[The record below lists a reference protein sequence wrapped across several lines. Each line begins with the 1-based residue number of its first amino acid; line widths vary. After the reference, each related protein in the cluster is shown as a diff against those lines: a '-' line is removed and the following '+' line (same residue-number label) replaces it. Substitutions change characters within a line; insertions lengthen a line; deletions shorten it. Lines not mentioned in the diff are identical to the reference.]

1 MNVSTPAA
9 LTQHSPSHWVFFPFW
24 KLPTHLPLQEF
35 TSTQREVQSNEN
47 PTQDNNILW
56 NTRHNTFLEKLLL
69 PHFHNILNDAPPGFH
84 ITLRN
89 WSISAA
95 TCKLLNSTKGHL
107 SWLVFIPF
115 YVPSIKCWP
124 SRWLPASRDG
134 PGQQLL
140 LHPGTGPPS
149 PAKKILAPGAAL

>member
-89 WSISAA
+89 WSLIEVSFKISWH
-95 TCKLLNSTKGHL
+95 THKLNYPRTIWNPQRVSYHFLLCYQFKNLLGNE
-107 SWLVFIPF
+107 WL
-115 YVPSIKCWP
+115 Y
-124 SRWLPASRDG
+124 
-134 PGQQLL
+134 
-140 LHPGTGPPS
+140 HP
-149 PAKKILAPGAAL
+149 